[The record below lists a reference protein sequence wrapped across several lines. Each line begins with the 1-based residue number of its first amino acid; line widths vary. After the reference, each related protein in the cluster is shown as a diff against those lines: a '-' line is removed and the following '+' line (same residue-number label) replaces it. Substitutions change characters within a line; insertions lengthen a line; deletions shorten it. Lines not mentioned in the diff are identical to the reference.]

1 MSFMIN
7 SAAEVRALVVSP
19 DAVLASVFL
28 DIARE
33 LGIVSDVSD
42 TQEGVQELGREK
54 YEALLVDFD
63 CDANALAALAALRA
77 NPSNRNAV
85 IFAIATGASK
95 QQLALQHGAHFL
107 LPRPLDSKELRRTLY
122 AAYDAMTRE
131 RRRYF
136 RCTAELPVV
145 LTRADGSDVTAQTS
159 NVSANG
165 MSVRSAK
172 SFKLGERLGITLDL
186 QDEGPQVLA
195 SGTVV
200 WDDKHGKSGISFHC
214 VRPELQHSLD
224 SWLDGQFLKMRQV
237 AVREL
242 QTTCATSRAGS

>member
-1 MSFMIN
+1 MIN

-19 DAVLASVFL
+19 DPALASAFL

-33 LGIVSDVSD
+33 LGIISDVSNG
-42 TQEGVQELGREK
+42 QEGVPQELGREK

-63 CDANALAALAALRA
+63 GDGVALAALAALRA

-95 QQLALQHGAHFL
+95 QQLALQHQAHFL

-145 LTRADGSDVTAQTS
+145 LTRADGSDVAAQTS

-165 MSVRSAK
+165 MSIRSAI
-172 SFKLGERLGITLDL
+172 SFKLGERVGITLDL
-186 QDEGPQVLA
+186 QDDGTHVLA

-200 WDDKHGKSGISFHC
+200 WDDKHGKSGISFQC
-214 VRPELQHSLD
+214 VRPELQHKLD
-224 SWLDGQFLKMRQV
+224 TWLDGQFFRMRQV

-242 QTTCATSRAGS
+242 QTTSAASREGS